1 MEKITRYLKEV
12 RAELKK
18 VTWTGRKEVTSGT
31 IAVLVLCVIISL
43 FLAVVDFGLSS
54 VVRLVMGW

>member
-18 VTWTGRKEVTSGT
+18 VTWTGRKEITSGT

>member
-18 VTWTGRKEVTSGT
+18 VTWTGRKEITSGP

-54 VVRLVMGW
+54 IVRLVMGW

>member
-18 VTWTGRKEVTSGT
+18 VTWTGRKEITIGT

-54 VVRLVMGW
+54 IVRLVMGW

>member
-18 VTWTGRKEVTSGT
+18 VTWTGRKEITSGT
-31 IAVLVLCVIISL
+31 IAVLMLCVIISL
-43 FLAVVDFGLSS
+43 FLWVVDLGLSQL
-54 VVRLVMGW
+54 VRLFMGW

>member
-18 VTWTGRKEVTSGT
+18 VTWTGRKEITSGT

-54 VVRLVMGW
+54 IVRLVMGW

>member
-18 VTWTGRKEVTSGT
+18 VTWTGRKEITSGA
-31 IAVLVLCVIISL
+31 IAVLMLCVIISL
-43 FLAVVDFGLSS
+43 FLWVVDLGLSQL
-54 VVRLVMGW
+54 VRLFMGW

>member
-18 VTWTGRKEVTSGT
+18 VTWTGRKEITSGA
-31 IAVLVLCVIISL
+31 IAVVMLCVIISL
-43 FLAVVDFGLSS
+43 FLWVIDLGLSQL
-54 VVRLVMGW
+54 VRLFMGW